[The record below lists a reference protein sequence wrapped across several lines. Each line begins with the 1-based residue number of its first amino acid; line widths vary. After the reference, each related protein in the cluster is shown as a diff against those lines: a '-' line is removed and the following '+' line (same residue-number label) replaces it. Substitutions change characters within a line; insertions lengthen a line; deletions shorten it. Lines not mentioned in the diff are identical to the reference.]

1 MEIIETKLIRP
12 SEYAKKHCVSRITV
26 YNWINS
32 GKIKSKK
39 IGGYIFVIE

>member
-1 MEIIETKLIRP
+1 MEITDNKLIRP
-12 SEYAKKHCVSRITV
+12 SEYAKKHKISRVTV

-39 IGGYIFVIE
+39 IGGYVFVIE